1 MLRINLLPVKEIKQR
16 VAAKNQLAAFGIGF
30 AILVTIL
37 ILAAFMLNSQVSS
50 LDAEIKDLESRK
62 AALEKILQQIEEL
75 KKKKDEV
82 DKQTDLIANLEKS
95 SALTAHLLN
104 EVADLTPNNRLWL
117 TSLNQAGAS
126 MNLSGMALDNQT
138 VAEYLE
144 KLKDSKYISS
154 VTLSSSS
161 LSVYAGRNL
170 KKFTLSCAVSMPE
183 TEKKEEGAEA
193 AAQGK

>member
-16 VAAKNQLAAFGIGF
+16 VAAKKQLAVFGFVF
-30 AILVTIL
+30 AGLVTVL
-37 ILAAFMLNSQVSS
+37 ILAVLLLNSQVSS
-50 LDAEIKDLESRK
+50 LDAEIKDLEARK

-75 KKKKDEV
+75 KKKKEEV
-82 DKQTDLIANLEKS
+82 DKQTDLIANLEKN
-95 SALTAHLLN
+95 SALTAYLLN

-117 TSLNQAGAS
+117 TSLNQTGAA

-161 LSVYAGRNL
+161 LAVYAGRNL
-170 KKFTLSCAVSMPE
+170 KKFTLSCAVSMPGE
-183 TEKKEEGAEA
+183 EKKEDGAEA
-193 AAQGK
+193 AAKAK